1 MHIICCDTIGGGR
14 SILSYNWLWP
24 VYVVIQLAVAGLYCN
39 KIEFDRSG
47 LIYVVVSYK
56 LGHACFVSFQF
67 LLFCSGSFSLSLRY
81 NWLVREP
88 IVALENFLI

>member
-39 KIEFDRSG
+39 KIEFGRSG
-47 LIYVVVSYK
+47 LIYVVVMK
-56 LGHACFVSFQF
+56 LVIGLCCCDEIGNWF
-67 LLFCSGSFSLSLRY
+67 LLLL
-81 NWLVREP
+81 
-88 IVALENFLI
+88 